1 MDYVRKGPTPLAIRA
16 NRDAPQ
22 AMGDLLAWVS
32 KSRGKDE
39 QDPQDANEAR
49 DLYNVWQAQR
59 NNGDGVL
66 FERNAAMDVK
76 CSVFHLKE
84 QPVTG

>member
-1 MDYVRKGPTPLAIRA
+1 MANNPKGPTPLAIRA
-16 NRDAPQ
+16 NRDEVY

-39 QDPQDANEAR
+39 QDPQDANEVR
-49 DLYNVWQAQR
+49 DLHEVWKAQR
-59 NNGDGVL
+59 KNGDGVL

-76 CSVFHLKE
+76 HSVFQLQE

>member
-1 MDYVRKGPTPLAIRA
+1 MANNPKCPTPLAIRR
-16 NRDAPQ
+16 NRDEVY
-22 AMGDLLAWVS
+22 AMGDLLASVS

-49 DLYNVWQAQR
+49 DLHEVWKTLR

-76 CSVFHLKE
+76 HSVFHL
-84 QPVTG
+84 QQ

>member
-1 MDYVRKGPTPLAIRA
+1 MANNPKGPTPLAIRR
-16 NRDAPQ
+16 NRDEVY

-39 QDPQDANEAR
+39 QDPQDANKVR
-49 DLYNVWQAQR
+49 DLHEVWKTLR

>member
-1 MDYVRKGPTPLAIRA
+1 MANNPKGPTPLAIRA
-16 NRDAPQ
+16 NRDEVY

-32 KSRGKDE
+32 KSRGKDK
-39 QDPQDANEAR
+39 QDPQDANEVR
-49 DLYNVWQAQR
+49 DLHEVWKAQR
-59 NNGDGVL
+59 KNGDGVL

-76 CSVFHLKE
+76 HSVFQLKE